1 MGLLGS
7 SDLKEQ
13 QRINELQQKIT
24 REKIKLDKKLTRQK
38 ILLGAFFL
46 ETLEKNSVDRLRDYT
61 AKNLPEFL
69 NRETDRKLLSDL
81 VLSLGGNMIDE
92 KDTTAD
98 NDSVILDSSSKN

>member
-7 SDLKEQ
+7 SELKEQ

-46 ETLEKNSVDRLRDYT
+46 DTLEKNSVDGLRDYT
-61 AKNLPEFL
+61 SKNLPEFL

-81 VLSLGGNMIDE
+81 VIGLGGKMLDE
-92 KDTTAD
+92 TDTTAD
-98 NDSVILDSSSKN
+98 SDIVLDSSNEN